1 MVSWNNPRGTSQVG
15 PTNPHLRLEIYR
27 HGRPEVEDISD
38 QITHVT
44 WEESISAPW
53 QSLSVTWKAPLRD
66 SFTQVLPGDWVVLRM
81 TAGGGYSSMLARVEK
96 VDHGIASRSGTVVK
110 DPSSF
115 TAVGWWAFLHTVK
128 IFSHAGLIGAE
139 DTGTLM
145 SIKSWAEALLPNV
158 AAGLGG
164 RLGEALTTLFR
175 RLAAVH
181 LPASLTGGKE
191 TLGELIPV
199 VHSEEL
205 AQIFAPRRAQPH
217 DPVDKIGK
225 GFLPGR
231 IASHLNNHEITVGE
245 MLTGTFVPDSAL
257 IELFPSFERFA
268 GNSFSRPP
276 EENAS
281 SAPMSSAPQAYYE
294 RAAVKSSLA
303 EKLGGWPSLVY
314 RFKPFRTRPLQEVAG
329 VWVKD
334 KTDEAEQILD
344 YITAGAFPQA
354 VTKTVS
360 KLPPSPQSEA
370 NERIASVLSNNF
382 NKVTWNYVNA
392 RAIGHDQIRS
402 FRCHSS
408 DAKRVNAATFALS
421 YDGSNGPWGQAELGI
436 PLTYDEEIRRHGL
449 RIARPTWPFTV
460 DAGGVPPDFESP
472 TNDTLGTDEKAEKV
486 VNDLAGDLIT
496 YLRTICAQYLQF
508 YKNNHLYGEGEV
520 TINFRDAV
528 LFGETEKETVG
539 IRFFGIKPGE
549 VISLDLSGKGA
560 PYYAYAE
567 SVRHTFSIDTAAVLT
582 GSTSI
587 SFSHGHFGVGQDT
600 LASATK
606 VPIKRV
612 AEETAATPPPTQ
624 SPPQNPTTQQPT
636 ATQPCKGSPG
646 VFPRGGQIIDNTDRD
661 GNFTGLDPSKFPSW
675 LKDWGVSRGFR
686 GRYYLP
692 DGSASAASSAYMSPW
707 LNWQR
712 IWVSTAIAYVI
723 ETYWRI
729 RLPSARIKVLSSLR
743 TSLRDDI
750 AQNHTSGSAIDF
762 AVVAN
767 TSMVWDYPIVRAE
780 NGAYFAA
787 YSPDARQSWQVMPPE
802 LVKLIAQNNANL
814 TTAGLRLHLQGVK
827 VDPDGSPIIETT
839 LPVLQTWAALSRLE
853 AAKRIPGGAK
863 GLYLNCGGYPDEDGT
878 RRGSAIIGVPLG
890 LGAFGIN
897 SKSPSG
903 GVGFFDQGQP
913 VNPGE
918 PLGSSSGVHFDF
930 RGSYGRLHYVRE
942 AGISLPERLSPAKY
956 VWVNPNGKGPSTLKD
971 TRNSRA
977 ASTFL
982 QNFYPSVYTYYTSE
996 GEGDPHLWSAE
1007 DERIP
1012 NVQQV
1017 LGQVPSCFWR
1027 GP

>member
-1 MVSWNNPRGTSQVG
+1 MVNWNNPRGTSQVG

-217 DPVDKIGK
+217 DSVDKIGK

-314 RFKPFRTRPLQEVAG
+314 RFKPFRTRPLREVAG

-344 YITAGAFPQA
+344 YITAGAFPGA
-354 VTKTVS
+354 LRTAITR
-360 KLPPSPQSEA
+360 LPPSPQSEA
-370 NERIASVLSNNF
+370 NDRIDAILSDNF
-382 NKVTWNYVNA
+382 DKVTWNYVNA

-402 FRCHSS
+402 FRFHTS
-408 DAKRVNAATFALS
+408 DSKRVNAATFALS

-460 DAGGVPPDFESP
+460 DTGTVPLGPADGDES
-472 TNDTLGTDEKAEKV
+472 LGTDEKKEKV
-486 VNDLAGDLIT
+486 TSDLAGDLIT

-508 YKNNHLYGEGEV
+508 YKNNHLYGEGEAV
-520 TINFRDAV
+520 INFRDAV
-528 LFGETEKETVG
+528 LFGETDRDTVG
-539 IRFFGIKPGE
+539 VRFFDIKPGE
-549 VISLDLSGKGA
+549 VISLDLTGLG
-560 PYYAYAE
+560 PLYYAYAE
-567 SVRHTFSIDTAAVLT
+567 SVRHTFNIDGSAILT
-582 GSTSI
+582 GNTSI
-587 SFSHGHFGVGQDT
+587 SFSHGHYGIGQDT
-600 LASATK
+600 LAKATK

-612 AEETAATPPPTQ
+612 ASSEADPAKSQPSGAPPRDPLNAARAAFMCDQGTAGGFPPGEQESTP
-624 SPPQNPTTQQPT
+624 
-636 ATQPCKGSPG
+636 GS
-646 VFPRGGQIIDNTDRD
+646 GGGD
-661 GNFTGLDPSKFPSW
+661 TGLDTAKFPDWLRSW
-675 LKDWGVSRGFR
+675 GISRGFKPHQYNPEYYETPLAKIEPGVY
-686 GRYYLP
+686 GRELI
-692 DGSASAASSAYMSPW
+692 
-707 LNWQR
+707 WQR
-712 IWVSTAIAYVI
+712 VWVATAVAFVI
-723 ETYWRI
+723 ERYWQI
-729 RLPSARIKVLSSLR
+729 NYPTAQIKILDAQGR
-743 TSLRDDI
+743 TLAIDP
-750 AQNHTSGSAIDF
+750 AQNHVSGAAIDF
-762 AVVAN
+762 AVR
-767 TSMVWDYPIVRAE
+767 I
-780 NGAYFAA
+780 G
-787 YSPDARQSWQVMPPE
+787 QVT
-802 LVKLIAQNNANL
+802 V
-814 TTAGLRLHLQGVK
+814 
-827 VDPDGSPIIETT
+827 
-839 LPVLQTWAALSRLE
+839 PVLQTWACLRRLE
-853 AAKRIPGGAK
+853 QSARIPGGSK
-863 GLYLNCGGYPDEDGT
+863 GLYLNCGPAGIKGTAWEDAGAST
-878 RRGSAIIGVPLG
+878 VRGAPPGSAG
-890 LGAFGIN
+890 GI
-897 SKSPSG
+897 
-903 GVGFFDQGQP
+903 
-913 VNPGE
+913 
-918 PLGSSSGVHFDF
+918 HYDF
-930 RGSYGRLHYVRE
+930 RRSYGRRFYVNSE
-942 AGISLPERLSPAKY
+942 GKTITLVPTKY
-956 VWVNPNGKGPSTLKD
+956 LWVNSRGTGQTDLRDVVNSLRASAFLKEFNPAIAEYYRTNGSD
-971 TRNSRA
+971 
-977 ASTFL
+977 
-982 QNFYPSVYTYYTSE
+982 
-996 GEGDPHLWSAE
+996 DPTLWSASHPN
-1007 DERIP
+1007 IP

-1017 LGQVPSCFWR
+1017 LGQVPSCFT
-1027 GP
+1027 GPDR

>member
-1 MVSWNNPRGTSQVG
+1 MVSWNNPRGTSQSG
-15 PTNPHLRLEIYR
+15 PSNPHLRLEIYR

-38 QITHVT
+38 HVTHVV
-44 WEESISAPW
+44 WEESISSPW

-66 SFTQVLPGDWVVLRM
+66 SFTQVLAGDWVILRM
-81 TAGGGYSSMLARVEK
+81 VAGGGYSSMLARVEK

-128 IFSHAGLIGAE
+128 IFSHPGLLGAD
-139 DTGTLM
+139 DTGTLL
-145 SIKSWAEALLPNV
+145 SLESWAQALLPNV
-158 AAGLGG
+158 STGLVG
-164 RLGEALTTLFR
+164 RLGDALTALFQ

-181 LPASLTGGKE
+181 LPASLTGNRK

-205 AQIFAPRRAQPH
+205 AQTFAPRRAQPH
-217 DPVDKIGK
+217 DSVDKIGK

-231 IASHLNNHEITVGE
+231 IASHLNNHEITIGE
-245 MLTGTFVPDSAL
+245 MLSGTFVPDNAL
-257 IELFPSFERFA
+257 IELFPTFERFA
-268 GNSFSRPP
+268 PNSFARPP

-281 SAPMSSAPQAYYE
+281 SAPLSSAPGSFYAK
-294 RAAVKSSLA
+294 AAVSSSLA

-314 RFKPFRTRPLQEVAG
+314 RFKPFRTRPLREVAG

-344 YITAGAFPQA
+344 FITAGAFPKA
-354 VTKTVS
+354 IRSAVS

-370 NERIASVLSNNF
+370 NDRIDGVLSDKF
-382 NKVTWNYVNA
+382 DKITWNYVNA
-392 RAIGHDQIRS
+392 RAISQNQIRS

-408 DAKRVNAATFALS
+408 DVKRVNAATFALS

-449 RIARPTWPFTV
+449 RIVRPVWPFTV
-460 DAGGVPPDFESP
+460 DTAQTQLDPNSAEF
-472 TNDTLGTDEKAEKV
+472 GTDEAKEEKV
-486 VNDLAGDLIT
+486 AVEMAGDLIT
-496 YLRTICAQYLQF
+496 YLRTVCAQYLQF

-528 LFGETEKETVG
+528 LFGETETDTVG
-539 IRFFGIKPGE
+539 VRFFDIKPGE
-549 VISLDLSGKGA
+549 VISLDLTGDSA

-567 SVRHTFSIDTAAVLT
+567 SVRHSFRVESMGVLS
-582 GSTSI
+582 GNTSI
-587 SFSHGHFGVGQDT
+587 QFSHGHFGVGEDT
-600 LASATK
+600 LAKATK
-606 VPIKRV
+606 VPVKRV
-612 AEETAATPPPTQ
+612 AAGAAETEPAAVPPPVA
-624 SPPQNPTTQQPT
+624 PTTAPT
-636 ATQPCKGSPG
+636 TGSTPCKGSPA
-646 VFPRGGQIIDNTDRD
+646 VFPRGGQVVDNTSQTS
-661 GNFTGLDPSKFPSW
+661 NFTSLDPSKFPSW
-675 LKDWGVSRGFR
+675 LKDWGVSRGFKS
-686 GRYYLP
+686 RYYAQG
-692 DGSASAASSAYMSPW
+692 GSASTGPAAYMSPW

-762 AVVAN
+762 AIVAN
-767 TSMVWDYPIVRAE
+767 TSMVWDYPIVRQE

-802 LVKLIAQNNANL
+802 LVKLIAQNNTDL

-827 VDPDGSPIIETT
+827 VNPDGSPIIETT

-942 AGISLPERLSPAKY
+942 AGISLPERLLPTKY

-996 GEGDPHLWSAE
+996 GEGDPHLGDAE